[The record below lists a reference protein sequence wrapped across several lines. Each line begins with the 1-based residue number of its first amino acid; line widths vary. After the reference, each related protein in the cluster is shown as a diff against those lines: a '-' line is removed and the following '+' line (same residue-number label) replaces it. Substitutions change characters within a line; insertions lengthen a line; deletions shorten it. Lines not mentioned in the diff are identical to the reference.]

1 MEHIYSYTRKQ
12 AIEDGILVEV
22 DALNSKISKEAG
34 FKVNIAMT
42 DTLYHTYIN
51 KVDLPGQS
59 TDGRL
64 WDLLTILHLEV
75 MRGVNSDT
83 IFFEVLF
90 LMSETK
96 HELVKLKAVI
106 GPGDTMEPVL
116 TIMLPNED

>member
-12 AIEDGILVEV
+12 AIEDGVLVEV
-22 DALNSKISKEAG
+22 DTLNPKISKEAG
-34 FKVNIAMT
+34 FKVPVAMT
-42 DTLYHTYIN
+42 STVYEGYIN
-51 KVDLPGQS
+51 KIDGPGQS
-59 TDGRL
+59 IDGRL

-75 MRGVNSDT
+75 MRGVTTDT

-96 HELVKLKAVI
+96 HVLVKLKAVI
-106 GPGDTMEPVL
+106 GPGDTLDPVL